1 METKQ
6 TPINIQDDFLNR
18 IRREKLAIHI
28 YLVNGKKLVGKV
40 KAFDRFTVQLVSGS
54 SEQLVFKHAI
64 ATILI
69 ATGSGQGDMDG
80 SMND

>member
-1 METKQ
+1 METKL

-28 YLVNGKKLVGKV
+28 FLVNGKKLIGKV
-40 KAFDRFTVQLVSGS
+40 KAFDRFTVQLVNGG

-64 ATILI
+64 ASIMI
-69 ATGSGQGDMDG
+69 AGSATE
-80 SMND
+80 ND